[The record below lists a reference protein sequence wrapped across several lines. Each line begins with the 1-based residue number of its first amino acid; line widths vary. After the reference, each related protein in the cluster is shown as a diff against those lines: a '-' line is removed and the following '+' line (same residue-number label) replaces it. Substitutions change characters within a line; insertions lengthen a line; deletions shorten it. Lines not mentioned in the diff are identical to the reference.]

1 VRCRGVPPR
10 DFLGITSL
18 LGDLSG
24 VYPVRQRQVL
34 LTPKKYP
41 PPQKTS
47 KTTVPTHQTSATP
60 QPSGGC
66 QTLNFWGVGTVAKA
80 PVWRVQSCMTKQ
92 SEERFFFG
100 VCFFILYVPVH
111 VFDRRTVRN
120 RPSTPSREEAVQAR
134 LRDVRRILRRQNHQQ
149 GLWQGP

>member
-1 VRCRGVPPR
+1 MYIKVPVHRTHSAKVRNRERPLHPRVRCRGVPPR

-100 VCFFILYVPVH
+100 VCFLFFHTLCAGTR
-111 VFDRRTVRN
+111 F
-120 RPSTPSREEAVQAR
+120 
-134 LRDVRRILRRQNHQQ
+134 
-149 GLWQGP
+149 